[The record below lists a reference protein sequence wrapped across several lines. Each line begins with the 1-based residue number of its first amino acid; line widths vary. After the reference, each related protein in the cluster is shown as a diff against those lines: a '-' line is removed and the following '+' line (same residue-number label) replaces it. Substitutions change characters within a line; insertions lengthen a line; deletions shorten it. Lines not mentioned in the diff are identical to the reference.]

1 MCCRISKYAKE
12 AKRLVGCSSQAC
24 CEEFTVDITGTFHE
38 TGEVDQTALN
48 VDSESTFSIHK
59 TVKCQR
65 PIVSVNNGGKPL
77 KKTLTLKERKE
88 LQTKM
93 NEVFKRNIKDLS
105 AELQGI
111 LVDDLVTAFQN
122 RMNVLIRAQAKKS
135 Y

>member
-1 MCCRISKYAKE
+1 
-12 AKRLVGCSSQAC
+12 
-24 CEEFTVDITGTFHE
+24 
-38 TGEVDQTALN
+38 
-48 VDSESTFSIHK
+48 
-59 TVKCQR
+59 
-65 PIVSVNNGGKPL
+65 L

-88 LQTKM
+88 LQAKM

-122 RMNVLIRAQAKKS
+122 RINVLIRAQAKKS

>member
-1 MCCRISKYAKE
+1 M
-12 AKRLVGCSSQAC
+12 
-24 CEEFTVDITGTFHE
+24 
-38 TGEVDQTALN
+38 
-48 VDSESTFSIHK
+48 
-59 TVKCQR
+59 
-65 PIVSVNNGGKPL
+65 

-88 LQTKM
+88 LQAKM

-122 RMNVLIRAQAKKS
+122 RINVLIRAQAKKS